1 MADKPIID
9 PLRPDAL
16 VDVNKAKREAMKE
29 KLAVDINEY
38 LARGGGITVC
48 EAGARTED
56 IPQGQWTRNRRR
68 VKPPTPVE

>member
-1 MADKPIID
+1 MTTTGTPD
-9 PLRPDAL
+9 PSRPEAM
-16 VDVNKAKREAMKE
+16 VDVNKQRKDAMKE
-29 KLAVDINEY
+29 KLAVDIEEY

-48 EAGARTED
+48 EAGSRTED

>member
-29 KLAVDINEY
+29 KLAVDIDEY
-38 LARGGGITVC
+38 LARGGNITVC